1 MSNDVAVLQQ
11 RLASAEA
18 AAARLSNQVTV
29 GAEQNK
35 ALRTTVVGL
44 EASVERKAREIQALA
59 ALVDVDDPIGNAM
72 APPPSAQ
79 RTAQQL
85 YPDIFDDDKP
95 SAAQQAIQGASQAKS
110 NPGGLLL
117 RDLFRR
123 VEGLEKQV
131 RQKDDKILRLRQHLK
146 LSSYKEAEAVG
157 EEYLLEIKRLRA
169 IIASFPAQVEL
180 AVRRSTSGGG
190 GGGGE
195 GGGGGGGGGGWRGAE
210 CRRDLQQQ

>member
-95 SAAQQAIQGASQAKS
+95 SAAQQAIQGASRAK
-110 NPGGLLL
+110 
-117 RDLFRR
+117 
-123 VEGLEKQV
+123 
-131 RQKDDKILRLRQHLK
+131 
-146 LSSYKEAEAVG
+146 
-157 EEYLLEIKRLRA
+157 RA
-169 IIASFPAQVEL
+169 TRGSCCCATFPA
-180 AVRRSTSGGG
+180 GGG
-190 GGGGE
+190 SRAGPAEGRQDPPAAAAPQAQQLQGG
-195 GGGGGGGGGGWRGAE
+195 
-210 CRRDLQQQ
+210 